1 MHTKALNRMVRKEE
15 SFFQLKM
22 EKGIF
27 LQLQI
32 EKRNPFTKY
41 ALFSKNLKTRG
52 KNEHYRKTKLYNLC

>member
-1 MHTKALNRMVRKEE
+1 MHTKALNRIDRKEE

-52 KNEHYRKTKLYNLC
+52 QK